1 MNAMISPCTLIC
13 SIDMKTGF
21 CVGCGRT
28 GDEIAGWTGFTDR
41 ERLDL
46 MDLLPT
52 RLDTVDPGKL
62 RELGLKRAANA
73 SIRKETTTA

>member
-1 MNAMISPCTLIC
+1 MISPCTLIC

-28 GDEIAGWTGFTDR
+28 GDEIAGWTGFTDE
-41 ERLDL
+41 ERIDL

-52 RLDTVDPGKL
+52 RLDNVEPEKL
-62 RELGLKRAANA
+62 GVASRRRTADAA
-73 SIRKETTTA
+73 IRKETTTA

>member
-1 MNAMISPCTLIC
+1 MISPCTLIC

-28 GDEIAGWTGFTDR
+28 GNEIAGWTGFTDD
-41 ERLDL
+41 ERIEL

-62 RELGLKRAANA
+62 WEISLKRAANA

>member
-28 GDEIAGWTGFTDR
+28 GDEIAGWTGFTDG

-62 RELGLKRAANA
+62 RQLSLKRAANA

>member
-1 MNAMISPCTLIC
+1 MISPCTLIC

-28 GDEIAGWTGFTDR
+28 GNEIAGWTGFTDE
-41 ERLDL
+41 ERIEL

-52 RLDTVDPGKL
+52 RLDTVDPGQL
-62 RELGLKRAANA
+62 RETSRRRTADA

>member
-1 MNAMISPCTLIC
+1 MISPCTLIC

-28 GDEIAGWTGFTDR
+28 GDEIAGWTGFTDD
-41 ERLDL
+41 ERIDL

-52 RLDTVDPGKL
+52 RLDTVDPAKL
-62 RELGLKRAANA
+62 LEISRKRAADA
-73 SIRKETTTA
+73 KIRKETSTA

>member
-28 GDEIAGWTGFTDR
+28 GNEIAGWTGFTDE
-41 ERLDL
+41 ERVQL

-52 RLDTVDPGKL
+52 RLDTVEPEKL
-62 RELGLKRAANA
+62 RVGSRRRTANA
-73 SIRKETTTA
+73 AIRKETTTA

>member
-1 MNAMISPCTLIC
+1 MISPCTLIC

-28 GDEIAGWTGFTDR
+28 GNEIAGWTGFTDD
-41 ERLDL
+41 ERIQL

-62 RELGLKRAANA
+62 LEVSRKRTADAK
-73 SIRKETTTA
+73 IRKETTTA